1 MFVVRPETPA
11 DAAAIR
17 QVTEAAFASAPH
29 SSGTEAAI
37 VDALRAA
44 GALALSYVADEADA
58 LVGHAAFSPVT
69 TSDGATG
76 WFGLGPVSVRP
87 NRQGA
92 GVGQALIRAGLAALR
107 DQGAAGCVVLG
118 DPRYYGRFG
127 FTSDPALRYGDVPS
141 GYFQRIVFRGS
152 PPAGE
157 VTYHASFDIA

>member
-1 MFVVRPETPA
+1 MLLVRPETPA

-17 QVTEAAFASAPH
+17 QVTAAAFASAPH

-44 GALALSYVADEADA
+44 GALALSCVAEEAGA

-69 TSDGATG
+69 TSDGAPG

-87 NRQGA
+87 DHQRA
-92 GVGQALIRAGLAALR
+92 GVGQALIRAGLATLR

-118 DPRYYGRFG
+118 DPGYYARFG
-127 FTSDPALRYGDVPS
+127 FISDPALRYGDVPP
-141 GYFQRIVFRGS
+141 GYFQRIVFRGA

-157 VTYHASFDIA
+157 VNYHASFDIV